1 MLEAAEALGVAINYD
16 CRAGICGQC
25 KVKRLAGNVVM
36 ETEDALTP
44 ADRENDVI
52 LSCQAR
58 CIDQVAVEA

>member
-1 MLEAAEALGVAINYD
+1 
-16 CRAGICGQC
+16 
-25 KVKRLAGNVVM
+25 M

-58 CIDQVAVEA
+58 CIDQVEVEA